1 MPQFLMYHIK
11 PDKNSNMALC
21 HSQPKLWK
29 MQQFSIFHNNTTSSN
44 LMLKFIGYEDA
55 SGSSS

>member
-1 MPQFLMYHIK
+1 MYHIK